1 METPFERKL
10 KANVLR
16 KSGNY
21 QEALVLYKEL
31 HQENADKFTY
41 AGYLHCLRKLKQFNE
56 AIPLA
61 NSLVGKFP
69 GFDWVTTEI
78 IWTYIE
84 GMLNPIPEE
93 ESLSTTISVAN
104 KILQLQ
110 PNQIASNVVNMRVC
124 KAAKHEKNWKLLD
137 EWVRK
142 IDPDSLDSKPMQ
154 LPNGREGWS
163 QQGLWYLYKI
173 NALVEN
179 GMSDEVFPFLEYT
192 LEHFPKHKK
201 FFLRLRALAYS
212 NSGRKEDAAT
222 DYKILCD
229 VQHPDWWML
238 KEYADVLNDLGRKDE
253 ALEIMLFAA
262 QARQDPGLMVV
273 LFEAIGDLFYER
285 DSKENA
291 ALHYQLTKLIREDK
305 SWKVPDSLNDKLS
318 GLSTEGFTISLSL
331 EEVFQ
336 KCQAIWKHG
345 TEKPGA
351 VLSLQSS
358 HKDMTKINA
367 HGKISLGRSDR
378 PFCFI
383 NLDDGDS
390 VFCFKDMLPL
400 GINDGDIVIVDARP
414 SWDQKKNKQSWK
426 AQNIRLQKC

>member
-1 METPFERKL
+1 METPFEKKL
-10 KANVLR
+10 KANDLR

-21 QEALVLYKEL
+21 QDALVLYKEL
-31 HQENADKFTY
+31 HQENADRYTY
-41 AGYLHCLRKLKQFNE
+41 AGTLHSLRKLKQFNE
-56 AIPLA
+56 ALPLA

-78 IWTYIE
+78 VWTYIE

-104 KILQLQ
+104 TILQLQ

-124 KAAKHEKNWKLLD
+124 KAAKHEKNWKILD

-142 IDPDSLDSKPMQ
+142 IDPDSLDLKPMQ

-179 GMSDEVFPFLEYT
+179 GMSDEAFPFLEYA

-212 NSGRKEDAAT
+212 RLGRNEEAAA
-222 DYKILCD
+222 DYKILCE
-229 VQHPDWWML
+229 VQRPDWWML
-238 KEYADVLNDLGRKDE
+238 KEYADILNDLGRKDE

-262 QARQDPGLMVV
+262 QARQDLGLMVV

-285 DSKENA
+285 GNKENA
-291 ALHYQLTKLIREDK
+291 ALHYQLTKLIREERT
-305 SWKVPDSLNDKLS
+305 WKVPDSLNDKLS
-318 GLSTEGFTISLSL
+318 GLSTDGFTISSPL
-331 EEVFQ
+331 EETFQ
-336 KCQAIWKHG
+336 KCQAVWRHG

-351 VLSLQSS
+351 VPSSQLS
-358 HKDMTKINA
+358 HKDTVRRNVY
-367 HGKISLGRSDR
+367 GKISLGRPDR
-378 PFCFI
+378 PFCFV
-383 NLDDGDS
+383 NLEDGDS
-390 VFCFKDMLPL
+390 VFCYKDLLPPD
-400 GINDGDIVIVDARP
+400 INDGDEVVVDARP

-426 AQNIRLQKC
+426 AQNVRLKK

>member
-1 METPFERKL
+1 METPFEKKL
-10 KANVLR
+10 KANDLR

-21 QEALVLYKEL
+21 QDALVLYKEL
-31 HQENADKFTY
+31 HQENEDKFTC
-41 AGYLHCLRKLKQFNE
+41 AGYLHCLRKLKQFKE

-61 NSLVGKFP
+61 NSSVGKFP
-69 GFDWVTTEI
+69 GFDWVTMEI
-78 IWTYIE
+78 VWTYIE

-124 KAAKHEKNWKLLD
+124 KAAKHEKNWKILD

-142 IDPDSLDSKPMQ
+142 IDPDSLASNPML

-163 QQGLWYLYKI
+163 QQGLWYLYKV

-179 GMSDEVFPFLEYT
+179 GTSDEAFPFLIYA
-192 LEHFPKHKK
+192 LEHFPKQKK
-201 FFLRLRALAYS
+201 FFLRLRALAYC
-212 NSGRKEDAAT
+212 NSGKKEEAAA
-222 DYKILCD
+222 DYKILCE
-229 VQHPDWWML
+229 VQRPDWWML
-238 KEYADVLNDLGRKDE
+238 KEYADILNDLGRKDE

-285 DSKENA
+285 GNKENA

-305 SWKVPDSLNDKLS
+305 TWKVPDSLSDKLS
-318 GLSTEGFTISLSL
+318 GLSTDGFTISSSL
-331 EEVFQ
+331 EKIFQ
-336 KCQAIWKHG
+336 KCQVIWRQG
-345 TEKPGA
+345 TEKPDS
-351 VLSLQSS
+351 VPSS
-358 HKDMTKINA
+358 PSPNKNSMRTNA
-367 HGKISLGRSDR
+367 QGKISLGKSDR
-378 PFCFI
+378 AFCFI
-383 NLDDGDS
+383 NLIDGDS
-390 VFCFKDMLPL
+390 VFCYKDLLSPD
-400 GINDGDIVIVDARP
+400 INDGDEVIVDAWP

-426 AQNIRLQKC
+426 AQNVRLKK